1 MQCCGFHL
9 SSSCCPS
16 FCRPLQCVSF
26 NCCGLGPI
34 QSVALAALNCCWWL
48 VAASVLTAAA
58 VAADAAGL
66 PAAQARHLILTAA
79 WVAAIAE
86 LVHSIVA
93 CLVVG
98 NNVCNILFC
107 VDDIPGDQDG
117 CCGSGGC
124 CGGCCRGRRRRRLPA
139 AHEPLLP
146 GAAGAAAAAAAA
158 SAFLHRSWW
167 ERVQAGGRQ
176 QQPRPVTVV
185 TVQHSGPG
193 PAAAAGGYM
202 VRTLGQAALGSW
214 FQPEFAATAR
224 SPYSTR
230 GGFRYVSLHQSSSW
244 PGVNFCYVL
253 LHQSSSWVQLI
264 ESS

>member
-1 MQCCGFHL
+1 
-9 SSSCCPS
+9 
-16 FCRPLQCVSF
+16 
-26 NCCGLGPI
+26 
-34 QSVALAALNCCWWL
+34 
-48 VAASVLTAAA
+48 

-107 VDDIPGDQDG
+107 VDELPGDQGG

-124 CGGCCRGRRRRRLPA
+124 CGGGCCRGRRRRGRLPA
-139 AHEPLLP
+139 AQEPLLP
-146 GAAGAAAAAAAA
+146 GVAGAAAAAAAA
-158 SAFLHRSWW
+158 SAFLHQSWW

-214 FQPEFAATAR
+214 FQPEPAATAR
-224 SPYSTR
+224 SPYNMR
-230 GGFRYVSLHQSSSW
+230 GDCR
-244 PGVNFCYVL
+244 YVL
-253 LHQSSSWVQLI
+253 LHLLVWGEFL
-264 ESS
+264 

>member
-1 MQCCGFHL
+1 MCNKTSAGTSMVSAGFHHLPTCCPCLLFMQCI
-9 SSSCCPS
+9 
-16 FCRPLQCVSF
+16 SF

-34 QSVALAALNCCWWL
+34 QSIALAALNCCWWL

-79 WVAAIAE
+79 WVAALAE

-107 VDDIPGDQDG
+107 VEELPGDQGG

-124 CGGCCRGRRRRRLPA
+124 CAGCCCRSRRRRRLPA
-139 AHEPLLP
+139 AHEALLP
-146 GAAGAAAAAAAA
+146 GAAGAATAAAAA

-193 PAAAAGGYM
+193 PAPSGAGGYM
-202 VRTLGQAALGSW
+202 VSIPGHPAA
-214 FQPEFAATAR
+214 R
-224 SPYSTR
+224 
-230 GGFRYVSLHQSSSW
+230 
-244 PGVNFCYVL
+244 
-253 LHQSSSWVQLI
+253 
-264 ESS
+264 